1 MKSPGRHSVPTKF
14 LESRELLLNL
24 ASSGAPISIIAAKAK
39 IDRGTLNDWL
49 RESDEWPEVAE
60 FKLEFEARRAGVL
73 LTKHDE
79 VAASEDTADAKW
91 LLERLAPED
100 YAAKHDGF
108 GARPG
113 DMAKP
118 LTEAQE
124 DHRMIQMLAH
134 PTKRMRRCLAEAL
147 RRGNAAVHQIVDEWL
162 RTRPMLTEGVTVEDA
177 PQLGGVSLD
186 LEERKLA
193 CLAVFESHPRVAIG
207 GGPKS
212 GKTTVFAALCHDRP
226 TVHTDDYIQ
235 ESKGTVAERAAAWK
249 AAAELAVVECVKHA
263 AFIVEGVRV
272 TRVLQLGVEVDV
284 LVWLDKPLMPL
295 TKGQETMRKG
305 CETKLE
311 ALMAEM
317 PQLKVV
323 RI

>member
-60 FKLEFEARRAGVL
+60 FKLEFEARRA
-73 LTKHDE
+73 TKLADSHDK
-79 VAASEDTADAKW
+79 VVSSEDTVDHRW

-177 PQLGGVSLD
+177 PQLGGTSLD
-186 LEERKLA
+186 IEERKLA
-193 CLAVFESHPRVAIG
+193 FAALLEAHPRVAIG

-212 GKTTVFAALCHDRP
+212 GKTTFAALCHDRP

-249 AAAELAVVECVKHA
+249 AAAELAVVECSKHA
-263 AFIVEGVRV
+263 AFLVEGVRV
-272 TRVLQLGVEVDV
+272 TRVLKLGVEVDV
-284 LVWLDKPLMPL
+284 LVWLETPLMPL